1 VLRFRP
7 LLAFALLLLAGPLLA
22 HPEWKEAV
30 AIGVIDEDMVFDLK
44 IRFDVPSYY
53 VGKHPKEATIKELD
67 EVMFVPGRIDA
78 VAANAPAEFLKGIGI
93 TADGAKV
100 PVELLGFPTPAEVR
114 ELSRKQGEADRY
126 PVLLS
131 ARLRA
136 KLPKETSVI
145 AVTFPSALGPVV
157 ANFRKGMDSQVLMS
171 LKPGETGDFTIG
183 VADFSLKGFWTEGF
197 GHVIPEGWDHC
208 LFMVAMMLAATSVG
222 EALRRSLI
230 FTLGHAV
237 TLTLVVTGLIPPV
250 GGWIEPVIAAT
261 IALGGYL
268 AYRQRPARVAFLVVP
283 LAFGLIHGLGFAA
296 AAADKLQG
304 IHGADLGKLL
314 LGFNL
319 GVETAQA
326 ALIVVTAGV
335 LFGLGKLQA
344 DPTKARRWLGASIA
358 LVGTAIMILRTW
370 ALARGA

>member
-7 LLAFALLLLAGPLLA
+7 FLVFALLLLAGPLLA
-22 HPEWKEAV
+22 HPEWKEAI
-30 AIGVIDEDMVFDLK
+30 AIGVIDEEQVFDLK
-44 IRFDVPSYY
+44 VRFDVPSYY

-67 EVMFVPGRIDA
+67 ELMFVPGRVDA
-78 VAANAPAEFLKGIGI
+78 AAANAPAEFLKGVQIK
-93 TADGAKV
+93 ADGVKV

-126 PVLLS
+126 PVLLT

-136 KLPKETSVI
+136 KLPKETSIV
-145 AVTFPSALGPVV
+145 AVTFPTALGPVI

-183 VADFSLKGFWTEGF
+183 VADFSLGGFWTEGF
-197 GHVIPEGWDHC
+197 GHVLPEGWDHC
-208 LFMVAMMLAATSVG
+208 LFMVAMMLAAASVT
-222 EALRRSLI
+222 EALKRSLI

-268 AYRQRPARVAFLVVP
+268 AYRQRPARAAFLAVP

-304 IHGADLGKLL
+304 IRGADLGKLL

-326 ALIVVTAGV
+326 SLIVVTAGA
-335 LFGLGKLQA
+335 LYGLGKMQA
-344 DPTKARRWLGASIA
+344 DTTKARRWLGASIA
-358 LVGTAIMILRTW
+358 LVGVAIMVLRTW
-370 ALARGA
+370 GLVRGA